1 MHNRKQSLQDGKGNT
16 ATSFSKSYRAWCVQ
30 QGRGVT
36 SSFLD
41 CHACSQLARLLGF
54 VKHRWGYIR
63 IGTLKTRVSEVGKKQ
78 FCYLALVLKAT
89 WSATPELSLE
99 TILRILLLVVS
110 GSWLLCK
117 QNGRCAHSH
126 SSFFFSSWMVL
137 YRSRG
142 GGWNSNHTTI
152 VRNKWHNKRYN
163 ILNSTTK
170 LSNSHPWRHSQLPDP
185 WATWLSSTAGPALSW
200 V

>member
-78 FCYLALVLKAT
+78 FCYLALVFKAT
-89 WSATPELSLE
+89 WTATPELSLE
-99 TILRILLLVVS
+99 TILT
-110 GSWLLCK
+110 GSCCWLFQDLGYYVNK
-117 QNGRCAHSH
+117 MGDVHIHTALF
-126 SSFFFSSWMVL
+126 SFPL
-137 YRSRG
+137 
-142 GGWNSNHTTI
+142 GWFYTEAEEVDETATT
-152 VRNKWHNKRYN
+152 
-163 ILNSTTK
+163 
-170 LSNSHPWRHSQLPDP
+170 QQ
-185 WATWLSSTAGPALSW
+185 
-200 V
+200 